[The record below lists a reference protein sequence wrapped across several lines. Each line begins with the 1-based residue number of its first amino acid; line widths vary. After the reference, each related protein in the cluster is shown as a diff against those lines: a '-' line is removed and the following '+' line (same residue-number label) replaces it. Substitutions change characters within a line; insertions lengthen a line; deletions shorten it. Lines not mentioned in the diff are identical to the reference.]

1 MSIPAD
7 RLQQIQS
14 LVSQLVG
21 SEGSDAPIEVEAR
34 FGEFFGTEF
43 RSGVTRR
50 KFTRLRDTCIRL
62 DQTFSQENLKDEI
75 FRESSTG
82 ETERFTTVEDN
93 SGLPVDTYRLVKT
106 RVQNFDFPEWGYR
119 ISVSKEQVDRTPPP
133 SGQPIYVRQ
142 KKRWSFRIPQLYEG
156 RARLDL
162 TEVTTYIPSQSL
174 QSAKTVYEVELELMS
189 PKISNLNSFSQDVTS
204 TLREVQGTIILYT
217 TEEKNAIIERVN
229 DALGSRINVP
239 RVIDNAPLAQARNL
253 KLRDLVAG
261 GIVPL
266 TDADTSYTVT
276 IKTDGVRKLLYF
288 DNLGVYLVSPPDEV
302 NKILSLQQGQRL
314 QTWAGTLIEGEQVPI
329 EHLSPDA
336 PEGYRQLSIYFVMY
350 DTLAVAKDTSIKEQ
364 SHGRRLEYT
373 QKVSRALSGL
383 GRTPNGIIPRGYL
396 FETKNFHPFKTV
408 NEFYRE
414 VRNVLDGVY
423 PFLTDGIIFTP
434 DNYSYFPPNTDVPL
448 PKRRLTDQPD
458 ITKWKPRDQLTID
471 FEIWHE
477 ATADGP
483 LLSLRSGVPG
493 SRVWSEDHVRSLDR
507 LYRDQVSRG
516 VRERV
521 PFHGSSKI
529 RFNPRTDLVINPLI
543 QNAPDGT
550 IVEFKWTP
558 LEQEIPTSQRGQ
570 LEAVRVR
577 YDKTSPNNLD
587 VALDVWEDIHSPLS
601 LEMMRGDE
609 FELVFRY
616 HNREKKALY
625 DALPKRPKV
634 LLDVG
639 SGRGGDVNKWITGGF
654 SHVIMVEPSEEN
666 RNELRRRLVD
676 APFQYRII
684 PTVGQDIQTIIQ
696 QVNDFLPGKKVDV
709 ISYMLSLSFFFDSPK
724 SVNSIIQ
731 LTDTLLA
738 EGGHFIAF
746 TVNGQYVKEF
756 FNDPTKYH
764 SINSVKRANFEM
776 ITMELRPNETVF
788 INIPGSIVQNQIE
801 YLVDLPELIRRL
813 KEIGVDLVSQTRAD
827 KETFMTNEERVYSSL
842 YSSVYLRRTRIARP
856 PTQVPAPVLAPTPA
870 APLSRTTLPF
880 PEFEQLYARGEFVKF
895 EISPNQAG
903 VPSGLTK
910 TTWLTKDGR
919 EVDVLVNYNPAT
931 RQINAP
937 RTTIS
942 FPEFQ
947 QLYAKGQFVKFEI
960 SPNQSGVPPGLT
972 RTTWTTKDKREVDVI
987 VDYNPATQQINPPK

>member
-7 RLQQIQS
+7 RLQQIQN
-14 LVSQLVG
+14 LLGQLIG
-21 SEGSDAPIEVEAR
+21 NEGSDAPIEVEAR
-34 FGEFFGTEF
+34 FGEFFGTDF
-43 RSGVTRR
+43 RSGITRR

-75 FRESSTG
+75 FRESSNG

-93 SGLPVDTYRLVKT
+93 SGLPIDAYRLVKT
-106 RVQNFDFPEWGYR
+106 RAQNFDFPEWGYR
-119 ISVSKEQVDRTPPP
+119 ISLSKEQIDRIPPP
-133 SGQPIYVRQ
+133 PGKPIYVRQ
-142 KKRWSFRIPQLYEG
+142 KKRWSFRLPQLYDG

-162 TEVTTYIPSQSL
+162 TEVTTYIPTQSP
-174 QSAKTVYEVELELMS
+174 QSAKTVYEVELELMT
-189 PKISNLNSFSQDVTS
+189 PKISNLSSFSQDVVS

-217 TEEKNAIIERVN
+217 TEEKSSIIERVN
-229 DALGSRINVP
+229 DALGSRLNIP
-239 RVIDNAPLAQARNL
+239 KGIDNAPLAQARNL

-329 EHLSPDA
+329 GHLTPNA
-336 PEGYRQLSIYFVMY
+336 PAGYNQLSIYFVMY

-364 SHGRRLEYT
+364 SHGQRLEYT
-373 QKVSRALSGL
+373 QKVARALSGL
-383 GRTPNGIIPRGYL
+383 GRNANGIIPRGYL

-408 NEFYRE
+408 NEFYQG
-414 VRNVLDGVY
+414 VRNVLDGAY

-434 DNYSYFPPNTDVPL
+434 DNYAYFPPNTEIPL

-471 FEIWHE
+471 FEIAHE

-493 SRVWSEDHVRSLDR
+493 TRVWSEEHVRSLDR
-507 LYRDQVSRG
+507 LYREQVSRG
-516 VRERV
+516 TREKV
-521 PFHGSSKI
+521 TFQGSSKI

-570 LEAVRVR
+570 LEAVRIR
-577 YDKTSPNNLD
+577 YDKISPNNLD

-625 DALPKRPKV
+625 DSLPKRPKV

-639 SGRGGDVNKWITGGF
+639 SGRGGDVNKWIAGGF
-654 SHVIMVEPSEEN
+654 THVIMVEPNDEN

-676 APFQYRII
+676 APFQHRII
-684 PTVGQDIQTIIQ
+684 ATVGQDVQTIIQ

-709 ISYMLSLSFFFDSPK
+709 ISYMLSLSFFFDDPK
-724 SVNSIIQ
+724 SVNSIIE
-731 LTDTLLA
+731 LTNTLLA

-764 SINSVKRANFEM
+764 NINSVKRANFEM
-776 ITMELRPNETVF
+776 ITMELRPNEKVF
-788 INIPGSIVQNQIE
+788 INIPGSIVQNQTE
-801 YLVDLPELIRRL
+801 YLVDLPDLLKKL
-813 KEIGVDLVSQTRAD
+813 KEIGLDLIFQARAD
-827 KETFMTNEERVYSSL
+827 KETFMTDEERTYSSL
-842 YSSVYLRRTRIARP
+842 YSSISLRRTRVSRP
-856 PTQVPAPVLAPTPA
+856 QSRPQTPITAPPSAPF
-870 APLSRTTLPF
+870 RTTLSF
-880 PEFEQLYARGEFVKF
+880 PEFEKLYAQFVDFK
-895 EISPNQAG
+895 ISPNQ
-903 VPSGLTK
+903 T
-910 TTWLTKDGR
+910 
-919 EVDVLVNYNPAT
+919 
-931 RQINAP
+931 
-937 RTTIS
+937 
-942 FPEFQ
+942 
-947 QLYAKGQFVKFEI
+947 
-960 SPNQSGVPPGLT
+960 GVPPGLT
-972 RTTWTTKDKREVDVI
+972 RTTWVTKDGREVDVI
-987 VDYNPATQQINPPK
+987 VNYNPTTRQINPPPTTLNFPEFYQLYTQRQLVDFKISPNQTGVPSGLTRMIWITKDGREVDVILDYNPTTRQINPPK